1 MSLLPRIPLRKLFID
16 SRYALPGSTATDFE
30 IEIPQGGLDLLDNT
44 IAMIP
49 EISVPSSPNVF
60 AGKDRLYYREEAN
73 TAITFRYLEFPTT
86 HYTPLGIEVYSSRT
100 RQPR

>member
-30 IEIPQGGLDLLDNT
+30 IEVPQGGLDLLDNT

-49 EISVPSSPNVF
+49 EISVPTFFRDSTLAAAWATTTSVPSSAVN
-60 AGKDRLYYREEAN
+60 R
-73 TAITFRYLEFPTT
+73 
-86 HYTPLGIEVYSSRT
+86 
-100 RQPR
+100 